1 MGKDI
6 ILKLRRNKAN
16 GQINASFS
24 KKDLDIDTRNILN
37 KAKKAFVNLRRFEI

>member
-1 MGKDI
+1 MIKKI

-24 KKDLDIDTRNILN
+24 KKDLDLNTRMLLE
-37 KAKKAFVNLRRFEI
+37 KSKKAFISLEGFE